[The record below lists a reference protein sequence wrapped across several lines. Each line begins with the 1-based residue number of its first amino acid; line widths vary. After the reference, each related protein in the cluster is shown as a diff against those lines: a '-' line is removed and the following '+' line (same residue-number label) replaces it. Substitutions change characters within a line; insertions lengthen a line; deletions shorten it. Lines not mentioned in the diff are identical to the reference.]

1 MDIQPIVCLQRTT
14 PPSPATA
21 NAQPQLEKSTC
32 VAVGS
37 RDLPARGLCMTC
49 PAEQPHSRCG
59 CDATANAQ
67 PILGVS
73 VIRRHPPPLPPTS
86 RSAQR
91 HSKVFSHAALSP
103 SASPCRGVGGP
114 VFDAAGRRPP
124 HPQPPPPSCFHAS
137 GTCQFFD
144 RRSSDLKKFSARRVK
159 FSVLVALT

>member
-73 VIRRHPPPLPPTS
+73 VIRRHPPPFLPP
-86 RSAQR
+86 
-91 HSKVFSHAALSP
+91 AALP
-103 SASPCRGVGGP
+103 RDTPKCFPTQPYPR
-114 VFDAAGRRPP
+114 
-124 HPQPPPPSCFHAS
+124 PPPPAAVSAARCLMPPAAAHPIPSPHRRAASARQAHAS
-137 GTCQFFD
+137 F
-144 RRSSDLKKFSARRVK
+144 
-159 FSVLVALT
+159 LTGGPLT